1 MIIQKKA
8 LIFTLILIVFQLE
21 NVITERQQKPSLPST
36 FLWKPLLE
44 VENEHFTKAFLPS
57 YLNFTRDIVGSKWIS
72 PACSVRFQ
80 TALDALTLRRNWASK
95 L

>member
-1 MIIQKKA
+1 MITQKKS
-8 LIFTLILIVFQLE
+8 LICTLILIVFQFQ
-21 NVITERQQKPSLPST
+21 NVISKSQQKPSLPST
-36 FLWKPLLE
+36 FLWEPLLD